1 MVERPEARPR
11 DDERSLPRG
20 LFSQLRSSKARRAG
34 ITVLV
39 ERGRARSRC
48 LSPALHTELS
58 TRSARLIS
66 P

>member
-1 MVERPEARPR
+1 
-11 DDERSLPRG
+11 
-20 LFSQLRSSKARRAG
+20 
-34 ITVLV
+34 V